1 MDRREF
7 LVKIPGL
14 LALPLIIESFACED
28 KMNGS
33 GDGEETSTTSE
44 TFSITSTTNSGHNHS
59 IYIRYADVNNP
70 QANDKTITSSSNN
83 YHTHTITLTTA
94 DYTALKNG
102 DTIVK
107 TSSSDGGHA
116 HQFTIVLPSDSTMMN

>member
-14 LALPLIIESFACED
+14 LALPLIIESYACED
-28 KMNGS
+28 KMDS
-33 GDGEETSTTSE
+33 YGDGEDTNTTSE
-44 TFSITSTTNSGHNHS
+44 TFSVTSTTNSGHNHS
-59 IYIRYADVNNP
+59 IFIRYADVSDP
-70 QANDKTITSSSNN
+70 PMSGKTITSSSNN
-83 YHTHTITLTTA
+83 YHTHTVTLTAA

-107 TSSSDGGHA
+107 TSSSDGGHT
-116 HQFTIVLPSDSTMMN
+116 HNFTIVVPSDSTTMN